1 MGGTGKRIAVDT
13 TSLLRRK
20 NLSPEVR
27 EWMGEIKDPY
37 AKVLQSGKWMAQFI
51 TRNLTQRRFA
61 RIGLDMGVLSETKT
75 GVFTEQLYESERVF
89 TPERDKEGNART
101 TEEGEQ
107 IGSYRT
113 RVDRQHEPLSGYYTT
128 PEFKA
133 ALDEFDAKMNNI
145 LGILDF
151 QSVVGRTFMGITNY
165 QKGALV
171 AWNPASWG
179 VNTLGGL
186 VNRMAASMYSPVV
199 FTQNLARAYSAVRR
213 GNKPEGFKTIP
224 ERFASLGGLID
235 VNATHRN
242 LVARADYLLATREGL
257 VGKGIM
263 LGDVQ
268 ANLRQEVGKQ
278 STRRAIKAIKDILS
292 DPKAGG
298 AYVRLRQAISDFWR
312 TPGEIGIRFY
322 DDVFRVSAFFDELHL
337 AKKAHPEM
345 SFNAQVEWAADRASN
360 IYQNYDRLPKIIRDA
375 SRVGALNTFVSFK
388 AEVFRNAWWI
398 GKYAKDGMGSNNAEL
413 KADGYRKAAALTTM
427 MLAPFALAAL
437 MRGLKDVD
445 DEKDKALKRWIV
457 APWDRSDDLAYVSV
471 DGTKYGYVPMG
482 YIFPTFE
489 LSRPGY
495 SIWNALNDPNPDE
508 AIVNAASGWA
518 ADYVGPGAVIGPLAE
533 GAFNMRI
540 GQRRPLT
547 MAEGSRGM
555 ADRLGYVAENFTPRA
570 FRMGQEAYR
579 AATGQSGDFGRE
591 YSLNEIGAKL
601 SGLRQRT
608 VDVEKAAPYVLRGLA
623 ARFTSATTYQNQNER
638 KSVTK
643 GIEASAY
650 EKETKDDLKALYK
663 QALKDLQMLGVP
675 EQKLRSMEKAA
686 AIPVELRGWSAESPA
701 RR

>member
-1 MGGTGKRIAVDT
+1 
-13 TSLLRRK
+13 
-20 NLSPEVR
+20 
-27 EWMGEIKDPY
+27 
-37 AKVLQSGKWMAQFI
+37 
-51 TRNLTQRRFA
+51 
-61 RIGLDMGVLSETKT
+61 
-75 GVFTEQLYESERVF
+75 
-89 TPERDKEGNART
+89 
-101 TEEGEQ
+101 
-107 IGSYRT
+107 
-113 RVDRQHEPLSGYYTT
+113 
-128 PEFKA
+128 
-133 ALDEFDAKMNNI
+133 
-145 LGILDF
+145 
-151 QSVVGRTFMGITNY
+151 
-165 QKGALV
+165 
-171 AWNPASWG
+171 
-179 VNTLGGL
+179 
-186 VNRMAASMYSPVV
+186 MAASMYSPLV

-242 LVARADYLLATREGL
+242 LVARADYLLATRTGL

-268 ANLRQEVGKQ
+268 ANTRQEVGKQ
-278 STRRAIKAIKDILS
+278 VTRRAIKAIKDILS

-345 SFNAQVEWAADRASN
+345 SFNEQVEWAADRASN

-398 GKYAKDGMGSNNAEL
+398 GKYAKDGMGSTNAEL
-413 KADGYRKAAALTTM
+413 RADGYRKAAALTTM

-495 SIWNALNDPNPDE
+495 SIWNAVNDPNPDE
-508 AIVNAASGWA
+508 AIINAASGWA

-533 GAFNMRI
+533 GAFNIRI

-547 MAEGSRGM
+547 MAEGSRGVV
-555 ADRLGYVAENFTPRA
+555 DRLGYVAENFTPRA

-591 YSLNEIGAKL
+591 YSFSEIGAKL
-601 SGLRQRT
+601 AGLRQRT

-675 EQKLRSMEKAA
+675 EPKLRAMEKAA
-686 AIPVELRGWSAESPA
+686 AIPVDLRGWSAESPA
-701 RR
+701 RK